1 MLFLPLSFTACDAQ
15 SHSHA
20 FLCPSTRETGR
31 AELLLPRCAF
41 RRRGREGP
49 AHDHNLLLG
58 MSKAVAQF
66 SRDGRSSASFLSAP
80 DLTDRGLAAFH
91 KRRCSGCAQK
101 GISFGTLLATDWSW
115 TRHVVCGSAKLG
127 TAGMA
132 VRGAVLTSVSRSP
145 SQATL
150 YSRGPCMSTQFFLP
164 SQWER
169 FVEGCE
175 DLLPT
180 CKTSPR

>member
-1 MLFLPLSFTACDAQ
+1 MLNLTAMRFSA
-15 SHSHA
+15 
-20 FLCPSTRETGR
+20 P
-31 AELLLPRCAF
+31 P
-41 RRRGREGP
+41 RGRPGAPSCSFQGVPFGDEAEKGRRMTTTF
-49 AHDHNLLLG
+49 DLG
-58 MSKAVAQF
+58 CQRMLYRF
-66 SRDGRSSASFLSAP
+66 SSRREIFGLVSLRSRPHRS
-80 DLTDRGLAAFH
+80 GLGH
-91 KRRCSGCAQK
+91 KRRCSGCAQA

-115 TRHVVCGSAKLG
+115 TRHVVCGSAGLG

-180 CKTSPR
+180 CKISPR